1 MEHRHFYRIKW
12 FSFAGLFWRLEC
24 ECGEGCY
31 LDHWAWKFAEDE
43 LELVFK

>member
-12 FSFAGLFWRLEC
+12 YSFMGLVWRLEC

-31 LDHWAWKFAEDE
+31 LDETRWRFAGNE
-43 LELVFK
+43 LELVFG